1 MSLSRNTK
9 FFKEKDMD
17 YEHIIYEESEK
28 IGTMTL
34 NRPEKRN
41 ALGQQAE
48 EEMTHCFREA
58 GKRRAVRVIIIKG
71 NGPVFCSGHDK
82 AEILN
87 QPINNVRDFFQTCID
102 MYDLM
107 HAIPQPIIAQVH
119 GIAMA
124 GGCHLVAGC
133 DLVVAAEKGAQ
144 FAMTGIKI
152 GYNCS
157 SPTVAVSR
165 AIGQKKTLEMLFTG
179 NFLSAQEALAHG
191 LVNRVVADDK
201 LEEETWALA
210 KEIAQHSL
218 KVLGIGKQNFYQQ
231 IDMPERQAYHHAK
244 ELMASQATW
253 PDAIEGMT
261 AFNEKRE
268 PVWTEE

>member
-1 MSLSRNTK
+1 
-9 FFKEKDMD
+9 MD
-17 YEHIIYEESEK
+17 YKHIIYEEREK

-58 GKRRAVRVIIIKG
+58 GKKRTVRVIIIKG

-133 DLVVAAEKGAQ
+133 DLAVAGETGAQ
-144 FAMTGIKI
+144 FAMTGVKI

-165 AIGQKKTLEMLFTG
+165 AIGQKKTLEMIFTG
-179 NFLSAQEALAHG
+179 NFLSAQEALAQG

-210 KEIAQHSL
+210 KEIAQYSL
-218 KVLGIGKQNFYQQ
+218 KVLGIGKQHFYQQ
-231 IDMPERQAYHHAK
+231 IDMPERQAYHLAK
-244 ELMASQATW
+244 EMMASQATW

-261 AFNEKRE
+261 AVNEKRK
-268 PVWTEE
+268 PVWTEK